1 MTLKSKIEDM
11 LLEMIQ
17 PKLTEI
23 EERFSRGEGLTGE
36 DVNTLLLKSQFNHI
50 NHLDLRL
57 DEVVADVASL
67 KTDFKQLEN
76 RFEGLENKFEG
87 LENKFEVL
95 ETKFDG
101 LENKFIGLESKL
113 ETKFNALESR
123 LETKFNALES
133 RLDTKFDALESRID
147 AKIDSLIAQFNE
159 FKMELRLEIQMAI
172 HKSMKWSIGLLA
184 FIITFLKALEMLL
197 AK

>member
-1 MTLKSKIEDM
+1 MNHKSKIEDM

-23 EERFSRGEGLTGE
+23 EERFSRGEGLNGE
-36 DVNTLLLKSQFNHI
+36 DINTLLLKSQFNHI

-67 KTDFKQLEN
+67 KTDFNQLEN
-76 RFEGLENKFEG
+76 KFTGLENKFMG

-95 ETKFDG
+95 ETKFD
-101 LENKFIGLESKL
+101 
-113 ETKFNALESR
+113 ALESR
-123 LETKFNALES
+123 L
-133 RLDTKFDALESRID
+133 D

-172 HKSMKWSIGLLA
+172 HKSMKWSIGLSA

>member
-1 MTLKSKIEDM
+1 MNHKSKIEDM

-57 DEVVADVASL
+57 DEVVANVSSL
-67 KTDFKQLEN
+67 KADFKQLET
-76 RFEGLENKFEG
+76 KFAG

-95 ETKFDG
+95 ETKFD
-101 LENKFIGLESKL
+101 
-113 ETKFNALESR
+113 ALESR
-123 LETKFNALES
+123 L
-133 RLDTKFDALESRID
+133 D

>member
-1 MTLKSKIEDM
+1 MNHKSKIEDM

-57 DEVVADVASL
+57 NEVVADVASL

-76 RFEGLENKFEG
+76 RFE
-87 LENKFEVL
+87 V
-95 ETKFDG
+95 
-101 LENKFIGLESKL
+101 
-113 ETKFNALESR
+113 
-123 LETKFNALES
+123 
-133 RLDTKFDALESRID
+133 LDTKFDALESRID

-184 FIITFLKALEMLL
+184 FIITFLKALEMLS